1 MKNFLKVFIISRR
14 LPTSVKLSQNINF
27 AINSLIAATFSLLI
41 SCSKNGTRSP
51 TPPAPPVVPTDTTT
65 LKQMASYPVAVAISY
80 DLMKGNSSYSS
91 LVKKEFDRVTFEYQ
105 MKHGANV
112 KHDGSYDFSRAD
124 ELVTLV
130 QNGGL
135 DVYGHT
141 LVWHQN
147 NNGTYLRSLTNTA
160 GANLLLNAGF
170 ENDYT
175 NWFTQVSSTA
185 PTAGSITIS
194 TADVQ
199 TGTKAARV
207 TVTTPG
213 PNAYS
218 IQIVS
223 DNFSV
228 TNGTTYTLKYWAKAA
243 VAGQALRAV
252 AQGTS
257 YYEQLNQTLSTTWVE
272 YSFPFTPTE
281 SSVSIKFHFP
291 NAGDFFIDNLSVLS
305 AASGY
310 NPSLVNLAMQNWI
323 GAMVG
328 RNVGKVKAWDVVN
341 EAFEENGNIRS
352 GTSSNDVFYW
362 APVLGR
368 SYIANAF
375 RYANTADPA
384 ALLFLNDY
392 NLESSTQK
400 LDSFIAMVNE
410 LKGQSVPI
418 HGVAT
423 QMHINIFTSNNA
435 IDNMFTKLAAT
446 GLKVHVSEL
455 DIRINPNNSSPFTA
469 TQDLLAQQAAK
480 YKYVVDSYNNNVPAL
495 QRYGITLWNL
505 TDADSWIVTSLGR
518 TDFPTLFNSS
528 YQKKPAYTSFKQ
540 GLK

>member
-1 MKNFLKVFIISRR
+1 MH
-14 LPTSVKLSQNINF
+14 KLTGHINF
-27 AINSLIAATFSLLI
+27 GIKVLATAALTVLI
-41 SCSKNGTRSP
+41 SCSNKGTV
-51 TPPAPPVVPTDTTT
+51 TPPPPTPPVVPIDTTT
-65 LKQMASYPVAVAISY
+65 LKQMASYPVGVAVNY
-80 DLMKGNSSYSS
+80 DLMKGNASYSS

-112 KHDGSYDFSRAD
+112 RNDGSYDFSRSD

-130 QNGGL
+130 QGVGL

-147 NNGTYLRSLTNTA
+147 NNGTYLRSLTNTT
-160 GANLLLNAGF
+160 GPNLLLNGGF
-170 ENDYT
+170 ESDYT
-175 NWFTQVSSTA
+175 NWFTQVSLTA

-194 TADVQ
+194 TTEVQ
-199 TGTKAARV
+199 NGTKAARV
-207 TVTTPG
+207 SVTTPG

-218 IQIVS
+218 VQIVS

-228 TNGTTYTLKYWAKAA
+228 TSGTTYTLKYWAKAA
-243 VAGQALRAV
+243 IAGQALRTV

-257 YYEQLNQTLSTTWVE
+257 YYEQLNQTLSATWVE

-281 SSVSIKFHFP
+281 TSVSIKFHFP

-305 AASGY
+305 PASGY
-310 NPSLVNLAMQNWI
+310 SPILVNTAMQNWI
-323 GAMVG
+323 TAMVT

-341 EAFEENGNIRS
+341 EAIEENGNIRS
-352 GTSSNDVFYW
+352 GTSSNDIFYW
-362 APVLGR
+362 ASVLGR

-375 RYANTADPA
+375 RYANAADPA

-400 LDSFIAMVNE
+400 LDSLIAMVNE

-423 QMHINIFTSNNA
+423 QMHISVNTSNA
-435 IDNMFTKLAAT
+435 GIDNMFTKLAAT

-469 TQDLLAQQAAK
+469 TDDLLTQQASK
-480 YKYVVDSYNNNVPAL
+480 YKYVVDSYNTNVPAS
-495 QRYGITLWNL
+495 QRFGITVWNV

-518 TDFPTLFNSS
+518 TDFPTLFNNS

>member
-1 MKNFLKVFIISRR
+1 MRNRVFFF
-14 LPTSVKLSQNINF
+14 Q
-27 AINSLIAATFSLLI
+27 LILIVGLI
-41 SCSKNGTRSP
+41 SCSEKNTP
-51 TPPAPPVVPTDTTT
+51 PPPPAPPVVPPDTTT
-65 LKQMASYPVAVAISY
+65 LKQIASYPVGVAINY

-112 KHDGSYDFSRAD
+112 KNDGSYDFSRAD
-124 ELVTLV
+124 ELVNLV
-130 QNGGL
+130 QAGGL

-147 NNGTYLRSLTNTA
+147 NNGTYLRSLTNST
-160 GANLLLNAGF
+160 GPNLLLNGGF

-185 PTAGSITIS
+185 PTAGSINIS
-194 TADVQ
+194 NAEVHS
-199 TGTKAARV
+199 GTKAARI

-218 IQIVS
+218 IQIVL

-228 TNGTTYTLKYWAKAA
+228 TGGTTYTLKYWAKAA

-257 YYEQLNQTLSTTWVE
+257 YYEQLNQTLSVNWLE

-281 SSVSIKFHFP
+281 TLVSVKFHFP
-291 NAGDFFIDNLSVLS
+291 GTGDFFIDDLSVLS
-305 AASGY
+305 PASGY
-310 NPSLVNLAMQNWI
+310 NPVLVNSAMQNWI
-323 GAMVG
+323 TAMVS

-352 GTSSNDVFYW
+352 GTSTNDIFYW
-362 APVLGR
+362 APALGR

-384 ALLFLNDY
+384 ATLFLNDY

-400 LDSFIAMVNE
+400 LDSFVAMVNE
-410 LKGQSVPI
+410 LKSQSVPI

-423 QMHINIFTSNNA
+423 QMHISINTSNA
-435 IDNMFTKLAAT
+435 GIDNMFMKLAAT

-455 DIRINPNNSSPFTA
+455 DVRINPNNSSPFTA
-469 TQDLLAQQAAK
+469 TDDLLTQQASK
-480 YKYVVDSYNNNVPAL
+480 YKYVVDSYNNNVPAS
-495 QRYGITLWNL
+495 QRYGITVWNV

>member
-1 MKNFLKVFIISRR
+1 MNLRNVIIFV
-14 LPTSVKLSQNINF
+14 LLT
-27 AINSLIAATFSLLI
+27 ALIV
-41 SCSKNGTRSP
+41 SCTKKGGDMP
-51 TPPAPPVVPTDTTT
+51 PVTPPVTTDTTT
-65 LKQMASYPVAVAISY
+65 LKQKATYPVGVAISY
-80 DLMKGNSSYSS
+80 DLMKSNSSYSS

-112 KHDGSYDFSRAD
+112 KNDGTYDFSRAD
-124 ELVTLV
+124 ELVGMV
-130 QNGGL
+130 QASAL
-135 DVYGHT
+135 DIYGHT

-147 NNGTYLRSLTNTA
+147 NNGTYLRSLTNST
-160 GANLLLNAGF
+160 GSNLLLNAGF

-185 PTAGSITIS
+185 PTAGAITIS
-194 TADVQ
+194 TTNAQ
-199 TGTKAARV
+199 SGTKAAKV

-228 TNGTTYTLKYWAKAA
+228 AAGTTYTLRYWAKAA
-243 VAGQALRAV
+243 AAGQSLRAV
-252 AQGTS
+252 AQGSS
-257 YYEQLNQTLSTTWVE
+257 YYEQLNQTLTTTWAE
-272 YSFPFTPTE
+272 YTFPFTPTE
-281 SSVSIKFHFP
+281 AAVSIKFHFP
-291 NAGDFFIDNLSVLS
+291 NAGDFMIDNLSVFIP
-305 AASGY
+305 ASGY
-310 NPSLVNLAMQNWI
+310 SPTLVNTAMQNWI
-323 GAMVG
+323 SAMVS

-341 EAFEENGNIRS
+341 EAFEENGNLRS

-368 SYIANAF
+368 AYISSAF

-392 NLESSTQK
+392 NLESSSQK
-400 LDSFIAMVNE
+400 LDSFVAMVNE
-410 LKGQSVPI
+410 LKLQSVPI

-423 QMHINIFTSNNA
+423 QMHISINTPGSG
-435 IDNMFTKLAAT
+435 IDNMFIKLAAT

-455 DIRINPNNSSPFTA
+455 DIRINPTNTSPFAA
-469 TQDLLAQQAAK
+469 TDDLLNQQAAK
-480 YKYVVDSYNNNVPAL
+480 YKYVVDSYNNNVPAA
-495 QRYGITLWNL
+495 QRYGITVWNL

-518 TDFPTLFNSS
+518 TDFPTLFNSG